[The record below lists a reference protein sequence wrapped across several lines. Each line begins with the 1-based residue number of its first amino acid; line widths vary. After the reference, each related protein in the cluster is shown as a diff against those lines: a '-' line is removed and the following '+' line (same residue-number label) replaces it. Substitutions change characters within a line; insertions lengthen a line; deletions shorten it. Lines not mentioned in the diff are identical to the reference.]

1 MTKTYVRIVVIEVLM
16 THPMENKNLCKCY
29 WCNNKAT
36 KIDYRTIDRITSK
49 LVSCNDCFEISTKKL
64 LNKIRKDLDK

>member
-1 MTKTYVRIVVIEVLM
+1 
-16 THPMENKNLCKCY
+16 MENKNVCKCY

-36 KIDYRTIDRITSK
+36 KIDYRTIDGITSK